1 MLPELHDAAIDH
13 EGQLEGGKDYRLGE
27 CLERFQIS
35 NLRSQILKKE
45 VSPLHVKPET
55 VIRQSPFLLF
65 SSNSAVEKG
74 KSPLPTRE
82 RARVRVTACDG
93 R

>member
-35 NLRSQILKKE
+35 NLRSQILT
-45 VSPLHVKPET
+45 L
-55 VIRQSPFLLF
+55 
-65 SSNSAVEKG
+65 NSTLRAGLGGASV
-74 KSPLPTRE
+74 LP
-82 RARVRVTACDG
+82 
-93 R
+93 